1 MASAAPSDASTA
13 AATATGPAASDVDDH
28 GVWDDTVLVSGELV
42 PSSGGGGAG
51 GAHGRSGANAGRA
64 SVDGG
69 SVDSQAE
76 AAAATAAIGPPALL
90 RIIHFSG
97 LRHVQGASSS
107 DPTGQLLQLC
117 AYP

>member
-1 MASAAPSDASTA
+1 MASAAPSDAST

-51 GAHGRSGANAGRA
+51 RAAGRCGANAGRA

-76 AAAATAAIGPPALL
+76 AAAAAAIAPPALL

-97 LRHVQGASSS
+97 LRHVQGASS